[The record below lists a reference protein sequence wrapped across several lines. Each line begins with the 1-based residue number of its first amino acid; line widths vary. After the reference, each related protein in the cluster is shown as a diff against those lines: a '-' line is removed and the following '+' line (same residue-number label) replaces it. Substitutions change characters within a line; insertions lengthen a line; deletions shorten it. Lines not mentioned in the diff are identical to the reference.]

1 MKVQVLTL
9 ISAVMA
15 LICPIQAMHIYLK
28 PEETKCYYEHLTAN
42 SLLIGDLDAFV
53 ERNGAFVEDSGI
65 KVKVTIDETF
75 DNNQRVLN
83 QKNSNSGDFSFTAL
97 ETGEHR
103 ICLTPSYSDASA
115 NIRVFVDFEISHV
128 HSLDSKRKDDV
139 ESLKSRV
146 LQLTQRLDAIKGVQ
160 GDIRDNEAKF
170 RNQSESAN
178 SKIMFWSVLQV
189 IALGCTCAFQL
200 NYLKNFFVKQKVV

>member
-1 MKVQVLTL
+1 MKFQTLTL
-9 ISAVMA
+9 VFAVMA

-28 PEETKCYYEHLTAN
+28 PEETKCYYEHLTAK

-53 ERNGAFVEDSGI
+53 EKNGVFVEDSGI
-65 KVKVTIDETF
+65 RVKVTIDETF
-75 DNNQRVLN
+75 DNNERVLN

-97 ETGEHR
+97 ESGEHR

-115 NIRVFVDFEISHV
+115 NIRVFVDFEIGHV

-139 ESLKSRV
+139 NSLKSRV
-146 LQLTQRLDAIKGVQ
+146 QQLTQRLDVIKDIQ
-160 GDIRDNEAKF
+160 GNIRENEAKF

-178 SKIMFWSVLQV
+178 SKIMLWSVLQV

>member
-1 MKVQVLTL
+1 MKLQVLTL
-9 ISAVMA
+9 CCTLMA

-28 PEETKCYYEHLTAN
+28 PEETRCYYEHLNAN

-53 ERNGAFVEDSGI
+53 ERNGGFVEDSAI

-83 QKNSNSGDFSFTAL
+83 QKNPNSGDFTFTAL
-97 ETGEHR
+97 ESGEHR
-103 ICLTPSYSDASA
+103 ICLTPSYHDAAA
-115 NIRVFVDFEISHV
+115 NIRIFVDFDIGHI

-139 ESLKSRV
+139 NSLKSRIQ
-146 LQLTQRLDAIKGVQ
+146 QLNGRLEGIKTIQ
-160 GDIRDNEAKF
+160 NTIRENEAKF

-178 SKIMFWSVLQV
+178 SKIMLWSVLQ
-189 IALGCTCAFQL
+189 ILALGCACAFQL
-200 NYLKNFFVKQKVV
+200 KYLKNFFVKQKVV

>member
-1 MKVQVLTL
+1 MRLQVLTL
-9 ISAVMA
+9 CCTLMA

-28 PEETKCYYEHLTAN
+28 PEETKCYYEHLNAN

-83 QKNSNSGDFSFTAL
+83 QKNPNSGDFSFTAL
-97 ETGEHR
+97 ESGEHR
-103 ICLTPSYSDASA
+103 ICLTPSYHDSYA
-115 NIRVFVDFEISHV
+115 NIRIFVDFDIGHI

-139 ESLKSRV
+139 NSLKSRIQ
-146 LQLTQRLDAIKGVQ
+146 QLNSRLEGIKTIQ
-160 GDIRDNEAKF
+160 NTIRENEAKF

-178 SKIMFWSVLQV
+178 SKIMLWSVLQ
-189 IALGCTCAFQL
+189 ILALGCTCAFQL
-200 NYLKNFFVKQKVV
+200 KYLKNFFVKQKVV